1 MLLNDLRNF
10 IRTVFDFYTVIFYG
24 LTVPKQVSSK
34 KSPKKETVWKPTQVQ
49 FLYRHKNGRYYVR
62 TFASGKEKWTSLKT
76 TLLSIAKNRM
86 REHVDAAERQRLT
99 GAAASEATGNLTF
112 GQALKEYQERLKTA
126 DIRPNTKAFREA
138 GVKLVLRSWP
148 EVEEINVRRITSR
161 SVESWLVELKA
172 SAKPHTP
179 PRAKSPARNSTG
191 ASFTTLK
198 CALDSLRQ
206 VLDVAVDSGH
216 LYANPARNTAV
227 TKTAKG
233 LFKAARRER
242 TERGTPRLPTRE
254 EFAALVESIRKAGVS
269 DCRTAADYV
278 QFIAFCGCRKKEA
291 ANVTWKDIDFGRGTV
306 QLRVTKNGEARH
318 VPMNPEM
325 RDLLTRLKDASGST
339 SPDSSVLQVR
349 DAQGFITSACRK
361 LGIPRFTTHAL
372 RHLFGTACLEAG
384 VDVRTVAS
392 WLGHKDHGA
401 LLLKIY
407 SHVRSEHETEM
418 AQKVRLSPPP

>member
-1 MLLNDLRNF
+1 MPRQF
-10 IRTVFDFYTVIFYG
+10 
-24 LTVPKQVSSK
+24 SSK
-34 KSPKKETVWKPTQVQ
+34 KSPKKETVWKPTRVQ

-62 TFASGKEKWTSLKT
+62 TFASRKEKWTSLKT
-76 TLLSIAKNRM
+76 TVLSIARNRM

-99 GAAASEATGNLTF
+99 GTASSVASGSLSF
-112 GQALKEYQERLKTA
+112 GRALKEYQVRLKTA
-126 DIRPNTKAFREA
+126 DVRPNTKSFREA
-138 GVKLVLRSWP
+138 GIKLVLRSWA
-148 EVEEINVRRITSR
+148 EIEEINVRRITSR
-161 SVESWLVELKA
+161 SVENWLTQLKS
-172 SAKPHTP
+172 SAKPHIP

-198 CALDSLRQ
+198 CALDGLRQ
-206 VLDVAVDSGH
+206 VLDVAVESGH
-216 LYANPARNTAV
+216 LYANPARNAAV
-227 TKTAKG
+227 TNTAKF

-254 EFAALVESIRKAGVS
+254 EFAALVESIRTAGVS
-269 DCRTAADYV
+269 DCLAAADYV
-278 QFIAFCGCRKKEA
+278 QFIAFCGCRKTEA

-325 RDLLTRLKDASGST
+325 RDLLTRLKDQRLKPG
-339 SPDSSVLQVR
+339 PDDPVLLVR
-349 DAQGFITSACRK
+349 EAQGFIDSACRK

-407 SHVRSEHETEM
+407 SHVRSDHETEM
-418 AQKVRLSPPP
+418 AQKVRLSPPV